1 VEDMSKEGVNY
12 IVAVS
17 HLGVD
22 EDSYYTSIR
31 LAEEVEGIDLIVDGH
46 SHTTLKNGLQIGD
59 TLIVQTGFYD
69 KNLGKVE
76 IAINKDGSTN
86 ATASLISKEEAL
98 GRTETVEV
106 EVEKSQI
113 VRVNED
119 YSIKSGDTLSEI
131 SFSHDISQNTIMA
144 ANNQI
149 VNPDLIFA
157 DESLVLPVEKTQVQ
171 VVKEVQTRVIDGVA
185 KDQTVMDTI
194 NKIKLENNKITSL
207 IVGHTDTVL
216 DGERDQV
223 RAGETNLGNLLTT
236 AMLDKTG
243 ADLALTNGGGIRASI
258 KKGDIKKGDVISVL
272 PFGNYVVVIQVT
284 GQDIIDA
291 IENGIQSY
299 PNARGAFPHVGGMN
313 VKFDPSKE
321 AFARVVEVTLENG
334 ENLDPAKSYT
344 LATNDFMAVGG
355 DQYESLKGKETVGE
369 YESLEEI
376 LSDYITKN
384 GVTITSAEDRML
396 SIR

>member
-1 VEDMSKEGVNY
+1 
-12 IVAVS
+12 
-17 HLGVD
+17 
-22 EDSYYTSIR
+22 
-31 LAEEVEGIDLIVDGH
+31 
-46 SHTTLKNGLQIGD
+46 
-59 TLIVQTGFYD
+59 
-69 KNLGKVE
+69 
-76 IAINKDGSTN
+76 
-86 ATASLISKEEAL
+86 
-98 GRTETVEV
+98 
-106 EVEKSQI
+106 
-113 VRVNED
+113 
-119 YSIKSGDTLSEI
+119 
-131 SFSHDISQNTIMA
+131 MA

-171 VVKEVQTRVIDGVA
+171 VVEEVQTRVIDGVA

-194 NKIKLENNKITSL
+194 NKIKLENNKITSVV
-207 IVGHTDTVL
+207 VGHTDTVL

-321 AFARVVEVTLENG
+321 AFSRVVEVTLDSG